1 MLPTCLSCRKLF
13 CCLRSFW
20 ISCICTAKAGRG
32 MSQASLSASIGPEAV
47 YLVLQHPRQRS
58 VCSAGWEGRRDG
70 WQSRVTR
77 GAGWVCPAVDG
88 MFWRMVNHKAWIC
101 WNNLKIHYFF
111 LLLIVPEL
119 GPFNQSS
126 TEGLPMT
133 LFLHL
138 CEIAC
143 VHGERWVSGCDTH
156 NGSGFYVP

>member
-1 MLPTCLSCRKLF
+1 MLPTCLSYRELF

-77 GAGWVCPAVDG
+77 GAGCVCPAVDG

-111 LLLIVPEL
+111 SPPHCPWVRAI
-119 GPFNQSS
+119 QSI
-126 TEGLPMT
+126 
-133 LFLHL
+133 LHWGSPNDSFSSFMWNSL
-138 CEIAC
+138 CAW
-143 VHGERWVSGCDTH
+143 GEMGKWMWHS
-156 NGSGFYVP
+156 